1 MELTFSLSSP
11 LWCWTKVGTIWEG
24 TTNVLSLD
32 LLRVLQKVG
41 PEVRWFLFLLPSLTP
56 SFAPLYSL
64 RPLSLPP
71 LPSSF
76 SLKILEV
83 VTDTVKSRLSRL
95 PLARC
100 QLESEADLI
109 RDRMQDVVTFVLRA
123 MGEEPQ
129 CLEVAARDL
138 ALSLAHVYIS
148 ETTTPTIR
156 KPCWDEKFQSQ
167 LWKRISIAF

>member
-1 MELTFSLSSP
+1 M
-11 LWCWTKVGTIWEG
+11 
-24 TTNVLSLD
+24 
-32 LLRVLQKVG
+32 
-41 PEVRWFLFLLPSLTP
+41 
-56 SFAPLYSL
+56 
-64 RPLSLPP
+64 
-71 LPSSF
+71 
-76 SLKILEV
+76 

-109 RDRMQDVVTFVLRA
+109 RERMQDVVTFVLRA

-148 ETTTPTIR
+148 ETTTPTTR
-156 KPCWDEKFQSQ
+156 KPC
-167 LWKRISIAF
+167 